1 MIHISQEELLKK
13 IEQEHQQL
21 LDTNSEIP
29 NRPIEVRQSRDMS
42 SILPTTCG
50 LRDRN
55 NNSVANEDDDE
66 VKAVLITGE
75 ILSTQEQSDSAHCL

>member
-1 MIHISQEELLKK
+1 MIVISQEELLKK

-21 LDTNSEIP
+21 F
-29 NRPIEVRQSRDMS
+29 NRDLEESKRPLEASQSRDMS

-55 NNSVANEDDDE
+55 NNPIANNVEDE

-75 ILSTQEQSDSAHCL
+75 IPTFDV

>member
-1 MIHISQEELLKK
+1 MIHISQEELLRK

-21 LDTNSEIP
+21 LDRDLTKSE
-29 NRPIEVRQSRDMS
+29 RPAKISQSQDMS

-55 NNSVANEDDDE
+55 NNSIASDDENE

-75 ILSTQEQSDSAHCL
+75 I